1 MTQKRPPTVFL
12 IDDSADVRESLTWL
26 IGMSGF
32 AVEAFSS
39 AEAFL
44 EAYSEEGPTCLILDL
59 KMPGMSGTELQA
71 ELARRGIDVPIV
83 FLTAYGDIPAT
94 VRAIRAGA
102 VDFLTKP
109 VEIPVLLDRIQ
120 AILAQE
126 AQRHARKRA
135 EREVAAGLATL
146 TPREAEVAS
155 LLVTG
160 RSNKEIA
167 RKLGISHRTVEAHR
181 ARVMDKT
188 RAANLIQLA
197 SLFAYRSESDGS
209 VR

>member
-126 AQRHARKRA
+126 AQRYARKRA